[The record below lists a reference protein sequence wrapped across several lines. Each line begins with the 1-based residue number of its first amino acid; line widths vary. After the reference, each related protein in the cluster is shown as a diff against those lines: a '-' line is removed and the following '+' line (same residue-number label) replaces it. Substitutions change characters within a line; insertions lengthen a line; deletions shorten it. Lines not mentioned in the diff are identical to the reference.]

1 MSNQILTQ
9 DEIDALLSAMER
21 GDVDLEQ
28 GPQKDVEATPY
39 NLTSQDVIL
48 RDQFSALEE
57 VYDKF
62 IRIVQN
68 TLLSSMQQSIAIEFV
83 STELIKYKEF
93 ISAFSSPTSFTLFS
107 MKPLAGTALL
117 GIEPNL
123 VFSLIDCLFGG
134 DGKPSTQ
141 VRDFTQIEQRMIKKF
156 ALELLGCFEESW
168 SAVYPIKIGLKKIET
183 KPEFVQLVPPGD
195 FMLIIVFVLKGE
207 EFSGNFHMAIPYRM
221 LEPIKEK
228 LSPMYLRDESMKQ
241 TWSPQLKELL
251 KDTTVT
257 VIAELGR
264 SQQTLRELI
273 NLQVEDVI
281 KLNAGP
287 EDLIFITVDQVP
299 KYLGYPGVIK
309 GNRAV
314 EISKLINSNGGNGS

>member
-28 GPQKDVEATPY
+28 RSAKDVEAAPY
-39 NLTSQDVIL
+39 NLTSNDIIL
-48 RDQFSALEE
+48 QEQFSALEE
-57 VYDKF
+57 VYDRF
-62 IRIVQN
+62 IRIAQN
-68 TLLSSMQQSIAIEFV
+68 TLLSSMQRSIAIEFV
-83 STELIKYKEF
+83 SSEMVKYQEF
-93 ISAFSSPTSFTLFS
+93 IGAFTSPTSFNSFS
-107 MKPLAGTALL
+107 MRPLIGNALL
-117 GIEPNL
+117 GIESNL

-134 DGKPSTQ
+134 NGRPLSQ

-156 ALELLGCFEESW
+156 ALDLLARFEESW
-168 SAVYPIKIGLKKIET
+168 STVYPIQIGLRKVET

-195 FMLIIVFVLKGE
+195 IMLISVFALKGQ
-207 EFSGNFHMAIPYRM
+207 EFSGNFHLAIPYLM

-228 LSPMYLRDESMKQ
+228 LSPKYLRDQDMGHA
-241 TWSPQLKELL
+241 WSPHLKELL
-251 KDTTVT
+251 KDTHVT

-264 SQQTLRELI
+264 TRQTVRELI

-281 KLNAGP
+281 SLKAGP
-287 EDLIFITVDQVP
+287 EDLISISVDQVP
-299 KYLGYPGVIK
+299 KYLGYPGIIK

-314 EISKLINSNGGNGS
+314 EIAKLIKSNGGKH

>member
-28 GPQKDVEATPY
+28 DTEEDLNASPY

-62 IRIVQN
+62 VRITQN
-68 TLLSSMQQSIAIEFV
+68 TLLSSMQQSIFIEFV
-83 STELIKYKEF
+83 STEMIKYQEF
-93 ISAFSSPTSFTLFS
+93 IGGFSSPTSFNLFS
-107 MKPLAGTALL
+107 MKPLIGNALL
-117 GIEPNL
+117 AIEPSL
-123 VFSLIDCLFGG
+123 VFALIDCFFGG

-156 ALELLGCFEESW
+156 ALDLLGRFEESW
-168 SAVYPIKIGLKKIET
+168 SMVYPVKIDLKKIET

-195 FMLIIVFVLKGE
+195 VMLVIVLALKGE
-207 EFSGNFHMAIPYRM
+207 EFAGNFHLAIPYLM

-228 LSPMYLRDESMKQ
+228 LSPKYLRDKEMTQ
-241 TWSPQLKELL
+241 TWGPQLKELL
-251 KDTTVT
+251 KGTYVT
-257 VIAELGR
+257 IIAELGR
-264 SQQTLRELI
+264 TQQTVRQLI
-273 NLQVEDVI
+273 NLQVEDVVNL
-281 KLNAGP
+281 KAGP
-287 EDLIFITVDQVP
+287 EDLISISVDQVP
-299 KYLGYPGVIK
+299 KYLGYPGIIK

-314 EISKLINSNGGNGS
+314 EIAKLINSNGGHRS